1 MENLRSILRILLF
14 NERLSNTFPVCAITI
29 IVIRIEKLRSRN
41 FFILQNTKKE
51 MMEER
56 CWTLCKNLTS
66 TMSCLIMTHKR
77 ALVNKF
83 IWAKAPRNFPS
94 IDPWPKGQGY
104 EKLIVHLYLA
114 IESCFP

>member
-29 IVIRIEKLRSRN
+29 IVIRIE
-41 FFILQNTKKE
+41 KE